1 MDAPQARRKKRSRRK
16 VCGEEN
22 GAQRAKERVKNI
34 SAEGRESLKAAALLI
49 GRAISPFTVSPP
61 DDRKEKEEREMKIRV
76 TGIESECQ
84 AAREYYREL
93 EKESNVKSVSISK
106 NYPNRGSNTIFRV
119 YVEVEYY
126 DAANPSRALIQKRRD
141 K

>member
-1 MDAPQARRKKRSRRK
+1 
-16 VCGEEN
+16 
-22 GAQRAKERVKNI
+22 
-34 SAEGRESLKAAALLI
+34 
-49 GRAISPFTVSPP
+49 
-61 DDRKEKEEREMKIRV
+61 MKIRV
-76 TGIESECQ
+76 MGTESECH

-93 EKESNVKSVSISK
+93 EKESNVKSVSISE
-106 NYPNRGSNTIFRV
+106 NYANRGSNTIFRV